1 MDTADSLALESAF
14 EQKEERMPAI
24 QPRRAPPVR
33 ISSRQAALALLYLTF
48 AVAARAEE
56 IPGDWYVGLDGG
68 QAKSPMDARGMSR
81 RELDPGIQTGELVR
95 YEPKKGGMLFAGG
108 RRFNTY
114 SAIEVGLFGFEPF
127 GFTAQTVGHGELT
140 GHVRVNGLYA
150 DFVGSLPLGAGFSVF
165 GTIGAHIAQVHDTF
179 DIADTSV
186 LATNSVHN
194 TDFNYNAGL
203 GLRYD
208 FTSNIGVRLRAQRYH
223 VDKGTGLDVN
233 IGFYTLGL
241 VVGFGAPPPPVPA
254 PAAEPA
260 PAPAAEP
267 APSPTP
273 TPTASPAPVPQVQTL
288 SADSSFGFDKS
299 VIMPSARG
307 RLDDLARQAAGKDIE
322 AITITGYADRVGD
335 TAYNLKLSQR
345 RADAVK
351 TYLAT
356 RPELTHAPMEA
367 VGKGDANPLTTPDS
381 CPPKMPRAALIKCLQ
396 PDRRVEVEIKA
407 KQPANP

>member
-1 MDTADSLALESAF
+1 MDTADSLALESALQ
-14 EQKEERMPAI
+14 EEEERMPAI

-33 ISSRQAALALLYLTF
+33 IDSRHAALALLYLTF
-48 AVAARAEE
+48 AVGARAEE
-56 IPGDWYVGLDGG
+56 MPGDWYIGLDGG
-68 QAKSPMDARGMSR
+68 RAKSPMDARGMSR
-81 RELDPGIQTGELVR
+81 DVLDPGTQTGELVR
-95 YEPKKGGMLFAGG
+95 YESKKGGMLFAGG
-108 RRFNTY
+108 RRFNDY
-114 SAIEVGLFGFEPF
+114 AAFEVGLFGFEPF
-127 GFTAQTVGHGELT
+127 GYTAQTVGHGELT

-150 DFVGSLPLGAGFSVF
+150 DFVGSLPLGAGFSAF
-165 GTIGAHIAQVHDTF
+165 GTIGAHVAQVHDTF
-179 DIADTSV
+179 DMADTSV
-186 LATNSVHN
+186 LATSSVHN

-208 FTSNIGVRLRAQRYH
+208 FTPNIGVRLRAQRYH

-241 VVGFGAPPPPVPA
+241 VIGFGAPPPPVPA

-260 PAPAAEP
+260 PAPEP
-267 APSPTP
+267 APSPAP
-273 TPTASPAPVPQVQTL
+273 TPKAPPAPVPQVQTF

-299 VIMPSARG
+299 VLMPSARD
-307 RLDDLARQAAGKDIE
+307 RLDDLARQAAGEDIE
-322 AITITGYADRVGD
+322 SISIIGYADRVGD
-335 TAYNLKLSQR
+335 TDYNLKLSQR

-356 RPELTHAPMEA
+356 RPELAHAPMEA
-367 VGKGDANPLTTPDS
+367 VGKGDANPLTTSDS

-407 KQPANP
+407 KQRMNP